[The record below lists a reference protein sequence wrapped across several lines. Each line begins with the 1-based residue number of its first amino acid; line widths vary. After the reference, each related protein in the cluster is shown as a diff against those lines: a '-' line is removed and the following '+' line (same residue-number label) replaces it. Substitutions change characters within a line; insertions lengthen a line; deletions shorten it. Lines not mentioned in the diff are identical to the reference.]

1 MLERNIGEFILWFV
15 VFLFSLSLHEAAHAW
30 TANRFGDYTAYY
42 LGRVTLNPAA
52 HVDLLGTILFPIFS
66 FFSGAP
72 LIGWAKPVPVNPLHL
87 RETRK
92 HHILVSLA
100 GPGSNLLL
108 AGVFLVGIV
117 LLGTNWEGAARVLG
131 AVFVPLA
138 KMLLIGLM
146 LNVALAVF
154 NLIPIPPLDGHWVL
168 YHLLPE
174 GAAEVMDRIRPLG
187 IFLLYALMLLGVLR
201 LVFAPVFWLILN
213 VRPVTELYLLVR

>member
-1 MLERNIGEFILWFV
+1 MLEHNIGEFILWFV

>member
-1 MLERNIGEFILWFV
+1 MIERSIGDFILWFV

-52 HVDLLGTILFPIFS
+52 HVDVFGTILFPIFS
-66 FFSGAP
+66 FFSGVP

-108 AGVFLVGIV
+108 ASVFLGLIL
-117 LLGTNWEGAARVLG
+117 LLGMNWEATARSLG
-131 AVFVPLA
+131 SLFIPLG
-138 KMLLIGLM
+138 KMLLIGVM

-168 YHLLPE
+168 YHLVPVGDEEEAL
-174 GAAEVMDRIRPLG
+174 V
-187 IFLLYALMLLGVLR
+187 FLLKLR
-201 LVFAPVFWLILN
+201 PILQGSF
-213 VRPVTELYLLVR
+213 

>member
-1 MLERNIGEFILWFV
+1 MIERSIGDFILWFV

-52 HVDLLGTILFPIFS
+52 HVDLFGTILFPIFS
-66 FFSGAP
+66 FFSGVP

-92 HHILVSLA
+92 HHVLVSLA

-108 AGVFLVGIV
+108 AGVFLGLIL
-117 LLGTNWEGAARVLG
+117 LLGMNWEATARGLG
-131 AVFVPLA
+131 SFFTPLG

-168 YHLLPE
+168 YHMLPE
-174 GAAEVMDRIRPLG
+174 RAADVLDQIRPLG
-187 IFLLYALMLLGVLR
+187 IFLLYGLMLLGVLR
-201 LVFAPVFWLILN
+201 LVFAPVFWLVVN